1 MNNKG
6 QITLEY
12 ILMTGIIIVILI
24 GSIQTINTESEKN
37 TILSAAQMGA
47 QMGVDKNAY
56 AMYYN
61 DTFNNYAT
69 NNLQLIFT
77 MDIRVINISMTQE
90 ENSLY
95 LQATIH
101 SNTYLTDNQREII
114 SQRVNYYIR
123 KTISQTFDQKNADV
137 FYENVKSNNY
147 NIKTKKVNWV

>member
-47 QMGVDKNAY
+47 QIGVDKNAY